1 MRVHP
6 PRAGL
11 LALAALATAAG
22 AAACG
27 SSGYQYVEND
37 ELGVYA
43 KVPDDWTV
51 YDEDAMFPDDTDVQR
66 AQRLAT
72 SWTRTFDASEEPSVE
87 HTGNRAATVPTGRI
101 QVIRLNDQV
110 RNQISLSGLRGIGAV
125 GDPAAD
131 PLVVATQDPGVSVV
145 IDEPVTFDGGFHG
158 VHTVFRVDPSRRA
171 DAGTGAAE
179 AAPTDTPPFVV
190 DQTTVLDA
198 TSSRAY
204 IFQVSCSDECYAN
217 THKDAIADIVDS
229 WTIQEVR

>member
-6 PRAGL
+6 PRAAVL
-11 LALAALATAAG
+11 PLAALAVAVG
-22 AAACG
+22 VAACG

-51 YDEDAMFPDDTDVQR
+51 YDEDALFPDDSELER
-66 AQRLAT
+66 AQRL
-72 SWTRTFDASEEPSVE
+72 STRWIRRFDASAEPSVD
-87 HTGNRAATVPTGRI
+87 HAASPDAAAPTGR
-101 QVIRLNDQV
+101 VEVLRLSADG
-110 RNQISLSGLRGIGAV
+110 RNQINLTQLRGIAV
-125 GDPAAD
+125 GNPQLD
-131 PLVVATQDPGVSVV
+131 PLVVATQDPSVTV
-145 IDEPVTFDGGFHG
+145 VLDEPVTFDGGYHG
-158 VHTVFRVDPSRRA
+158 VHTVFRVDPS
-171 DAGTGAAE
+171 AA
-179 AAPTDTPPFVV
+179 AAPETGMPADPSADRPPFVV

-204 IFQVSCSDECYAN
+204 IFQVSCSEECYVN

>member
-11 LALAALATAAG
+11 IALGALVIAAG

-43 KVPDDWTV
+43 KVPGDWTV
-51 YDEDAMFPDDTDVQR
+51 YDEEALFPDDSDLERT
-66 AQRLAT
+66 QRL
-72 SWTRTFDASEEPSVE
+72 STRWIRRFDASAEPSVD
-87 HTGNRAATVPTGRI
+87 HAASLDAAAPTGR
-101 QVIRLNDQV
+101 VEVLRLSADG
-110 RNQISLSGLRGIGAV
+110 RNQINLSQLRGIAV
-125 GDPAAD
+125 GNPQLD
-131 PLVVATQDPGVSVV
+131 PLVVATQDPSVTV
-145 IDEPVTFDGGFHG
+145 VLDEPITFDGGYHG
-158 VHTVFRVDPSRRA
+158 VHTVFRVDPSA
-171 DAGTGAAE
+171 
-179 AAPTDTPPFVV
+179 AAPGETGVAADPSADRPAFVI

-198 TSSRAY
+198 TSSVAY
-204 IFQVSCSDECYAN
+204 IFQVSCSEECYVN

>member
-6 PRAGL
+6 PRAAVL
-11 LALAALATAAG
+11 PLAALAVAAG
-22 AAACG
+22 VAACG

-51 YDEDAMFPDDTDVQR
+51 YDEDALFPDDSELER
-66 AQRLAT
+66 AQRLSN
-72 SWTRTFDASEEPSVE
+72 SWIRRFDASDEPSVD
-87 HTGNRAATVPTGRI
+87 HATSPDAAAPTGRI
-101 QVIRLNDQV
+101 EVFRLSADG
-110 RNQISLSGLRGIGAV
+110 RNQINLSQLRGIAV
-125 GDPAAD
+125 GNPQAD
-131 PLVVATQDPGVSVV
+131 PLVVATQDPSVTVV
-145 IDEPVTFDGGFHG
+145 IDEPVTFDGGYHG
-158 VHTVFRVDPSRRA
+158 VHTVFRVDPS
-171 DAGTGAAE
+171 AA
-179 AAPTDTPPFVV
+179 AAPETEVAADPSADRPPFVV

-204 IFQVSCSDECYAN
+204 IFQVSCSEECYVN